1 MSFQVFLAK
10 RFLLPRKDTSQELK
24 FISFITLISILGVAI
39 GVTALIIAVCILNG
53 FEREITEKAVSL
65 SSHIQVISF
74 KPEGIK
80 DYQSII
86 AIITNS
92 GEIPGVVS
100 AHPYVQKEAVI
111 KYKDNTEGIILK
123 GVRNEDNIFSSQR
136 KIISG
141 TGDLLVKDST
151 SPPVIVGSKL
161 SSKLG
166 IGIGSNIFII
176 AATGIPSA
184 ANTPDVKKFNVV
196 GIYESTLREYD
207 DVLLYTDL
215 KDSQKMFNMGN
226 NVSGIEVMV
235 KDIDKIKETTDRIK
249 KVLGYPF
256 YARSVFQLY
265 KGLFTWVEL
274 QKKPIPIV
282 LGLITI
288 VAAFNIIGFL
298 LMIVLEKTETIG
310 ILKSLGSTDLDVIK
324 VFFYQG
330 MFIAIIGIILGNVVG
345 YGICLLQLNYN
356 IIKLPDIYYMDH
368 VPILINWNAG
378 VLITVVAL
386 LLSFLVTI
394 IPSYLASRLS
404 PVTSL
409 RFK

>member
-1 MSFQVFLAK
+1 MSLQIFLAK
-10 RFLLPRKDTSQELK
+10 RFLLPRKDTSQDLK

-92 GEIPGVVS
+92 NEIPWVVS
-100 AHPYVQKEAVI
+100 AHPYVQREAVI

-123 GVRNEDNIFSSQR
+123 GVRNEDGIFNSQR
-136 KIISG
+136 KIING
-141 TGDLLVKDST
+141 TGDLQVKDST

-161 SSKLG
+161 SSKLN
-166 IGIGSNIFII
+166 ISIGSSIFII

-184 ANTPDVKKFNVV
+184 VNTPDVKKFNVV

-215 KDSQKMFNMGN
+215 KDAQKMFNTGS

-256 YARSVFQLY
+256 YARSVFQLF

-330 MFIAIIGIILGNVVG
+330 MFIAIIGIIIGNVAG
-345 YGICLLQLNYN
+345 YGVCLLQLNYN
-356 IIKLPDIYYMDH
+356 IIKLPEIYYMDH
-368 VPILINWNAG
+368 VPILINWSAG

-386 LLSFLVTI
+386 VLSFLVTI